1 MNGRSLLCEMVSMA
15 FIHSQEEMKEA
26 EALSRVMM
34 HEDWSAG
41 DGCLQLVVLQHPK
54 IVKEK
59 VALFEVIAKRVENRS
74 LGDQVEITQVLLFH
88 F

>member
-1 MNGRSLLCEMVSMA
+1 MVSTA

-34 HEDWSAG
+34 HKDWLAG
-41 DGCLQLVVLQHPK
+41 DGCQLVVLQQRK
-54 IVKEK
+54 SVKEK
-59 VALFEVIAKRVENRS
+59 EAEDEVIAKCVENCS
-74 LGDQVEITQVLLFH
+74 QGAQVKITQVLLFH